1 MDYDLF
7 GVVVFRGVNRDNG
20 HYISYVLRAGQWYLM
35 DDEKVI
41 SCSYRV
47 FIVAG
52 IMVLEKNWD
61 ML

>member
-52 IMVLEKNWD
+52 IMVL
-61 ML
+61 